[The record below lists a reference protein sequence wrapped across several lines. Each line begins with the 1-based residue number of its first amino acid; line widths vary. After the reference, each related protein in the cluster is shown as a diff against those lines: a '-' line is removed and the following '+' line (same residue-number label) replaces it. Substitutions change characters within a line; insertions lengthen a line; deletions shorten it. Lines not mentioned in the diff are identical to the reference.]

1 MKVLALTGFSILFLL
16 PSVAMAQRNFNG
28 TWKIDVGTFP
38 LPKGNFVW
46 TLDNR
51 TYECKS
57 CTPHIEVPS
66 DGIDHAVTGHAYDTI
81 SVSIVDRFT
90 VKEIEKKQGK
100 IVSFE
105 TYSLS
110 ADGNLVTDE
119 FAGWS
124 LVLTRLVAGPR
135 LSHPLSGTWR
145 PLRLESDSDKPLLLV
160 YKIDGDYLNMSRPT
174 GESFRAKLDGTDSP
188 YNGDPSIS
196 AVSVKLIDANSIE
209 ETDKLNDKPVSIVRR
224 TIAADG
230 KSMVIEV
237 KDQTRVVM
245 RLSAKKTR

>member
-1 MKVLALTGFSILFLL
+1 M
-16 PSVAMAQRNFNG
+16 
-28 TWKIDVGTFP
+28 
-38 LPKGNFVW
+38 
-46 TLDNR
+46 
-51 TYECKS
+51 
-57 CTPHIEVPS
+57 
-66 DGIDHAVTGHAYDTI
+66 
-81 SVSIVDRFT
+81 
-90 VKEIEKKQGK
+90 
-100 IVSFE
+100 
-105 TYSLS
+105 
-110 ADGNLVTDE
+110 
-119 FAGWS
+119 
-124 LVLTRLVAGPR
+124 
-135 LSHPLSGTWR
+135 
-145 PLRLESDSDKPLLLV
+145 